1 MSQPITRKIMFGLLY
16 FTQGTILSYFT
27 ALNALY
33 FLSKGLSMTSVG
45 IFATIALIP
54 FVIKVFL
61 GMWSDR
67 VNLFGMGHRKPY
79 ILIGLTVQFVAL
91 IIVPFIDPAKSY
103 WGFVGLAFILQ
114 LGMALYDTCTDGLAL
129 DTTTEEEHG
138 VIQGIMV
145 GGRALGVV
153 VTASA
158 VGIMAEAVSW
168 LAVFWLLAGLTLL
181 PLPFVLG
188 IREGERTVERK
199 FDWSAFSAFKQA
211 SIIGLAGIGFVFFM
225 IIAGV
230 NQLVNPF
237 LEQDFGISLSQA
249 GFYTTVWG
257 IGVVLGGVTGG
268 WLISKIGSRNGVIAS
283 VVVSAISTLLL
294 AATPN
299 PQIAWFVVALFG
311 IAYGTY
317 QTVYFALAMNY
328 TDSRIAAS
336 MFSILM
342 AVSNVAQGAGM
353 GLTGF
358 MADTVGFRW
367 TFIAFTAINILVF
380 PLLPLVFGKASQRVR
395 AAAE

>member
-1 MSQPITRKIMFGLLY
+1 
-16 FTQGTILSYFT
+16 
-27 ALNALY
+27 
-33 FLSKGLSMTSVG
+33 
-45 IFATIALIP
+45 
-54 FVIKVFL
+54 
-61 GMWSDR
+61 
-67 VNLFGMGHRKPY
+67 
-79 ILIGLTVQFVAL
+79 
-91 IIVPFIDPAKSY
+91 
-103 WGFVGLAFILQ
+103 
-114 LGMALYDTCTDGLAL
+114 
-129 DTTTEEEHG
+129 
-138 VIQGIMV
+138 
-145 GGRALGVV
+145 
-153 VTASA
+153 
-158 VGIMAEAVSW
+158 
-168 LAVFWLLAGLTLL
+168 
-181 PLPFVLG
+181 
-188 IREGERTVERK
+188 
-199 FDWSAFSAFKQA
+199 
-211 SIIGLAGIGFVFFM
+211 
-225 IIAGV
+225 
-230 NQLVNPF
+230 
-237 LEQDFGISLSQA
+237 
-249 GFYTTVWG
+249 
-257 IGVVLGGVTGG
+257 VLGGVTGG